1 MSLKISRQKLPNNYF
16 QSSDVLQLAQDLLGK
31 ILYTNFNNQLTSGI
45 IVETEAYAGITDKA
59 SHAYGGK
66 RTKRTETMY
75 ASGGCA
81 YVYLCYG
88 MHHMFNVVT
97 NVEGVPHAVLIR
109 AVQPLDGIDIMLRRR
124 NLKNISNRLTAGPG
138 ILSQAMG
145 ISVHISGQS
154 LLDKQIWIEN
164 NRENNNP
171 LMDLKIISSPRVG
184 VQYAGKDVNNLW
196 RFQVANTSWVSP
208 AR

>member
-1 MSLKISRQKLPNNYF
+1 MSKLSADFYQRDDVLLISRE
-16 QSSDVLQLAQDLLGK
+16 LLGTV
-31 ILYTNFNNQLTSGI
+31 LCTQFSGNLTSGI
-45 IVETEAYAGITDKA
+45 IVETEAYAGVTDKA
-59 SHAYGGK
+59 SHAYAGK
-66 RTKRTETMY
+66 RTKRTEIMY
-75 ASGGCA
+75 TKGGTA

-88 MHHMFNVVT
+88 IHHMFNVVT

-109 AVQPLDGIDIMLRRR
+109 SVQPLDGIDIMLQRR

-164 NRENNNP
+164 RENNNP
-171 LMDLKIISSPRVG
+171 LKNFKIISSPRVG
-184 VQYAGKDVNNLW
+184 VQYAGKDVPNPW
-196 RFQVANTSWVSP
+196 RFHVENSPWVSP
-208 AR
+208 AS

>member
-1 MSLKISRQKLPNNYF
+1 MSKLSADFYQRDDVLLISRE
-16 QSSDVLQLAQDLLGK
+16 LLGTV
-31 ILYTNFNNQLTSGI
+31 LCTQFAGDLTSGI
-45 IVETEAYAGITDKA
+45 IVETEAYAGVTDKA
-59 SHAYGGK
+59 SHAYGGR
-66 RTKRTETMY
+66 RTKRTEIMY
-75 ASGGCA
+75 AKGGTA

-88 MHHMFNVVT
+88 IHHLFNVIT

-164 NRENNNP
+164 RENNNISK
-171 LMDLKIISSPRVG
+171 DFKIISSPRVG
-184 VQYAGKDVNNLW
+184 VQYAGKDISNPW
-196 RFQVANTSWVSP
+196 RFQVENSPWVSS
-208 AR
+208 AS

>member
-1 MSLKISRQKLPNNYF
+1 MSKLSADFYQRDDVLLISRE
-16 QSSDVLQLAQDLLGK
+16 LLGTV
-31 ILYTNFNNQLTSGI
+31 LCTQFSGNLTSGI
-45 IVETEAYAGITDKA
+45 IVETEAYAGVTDKA
-59 SHAYGGK
+59 SHAYAGK
-66 RTKRTETMY
+66 CTKRTEIMY
-75 ASGGCA
+75 TKGGTA

-88 MHHMFNVVT
+88 IHHMFNVVT

-109 AVQPLDGIDIMLRRR
+109 SVQPLDGIDIMLQRR

-164 NRENNNP
+164 RENNIP
-171 LMDLKIISSPRVG
+171 LKDFKIISSPRVG
-184 VQYAGKDVNNLW
+184 VKYDGKDANNPW
-196 RFQVANTSWVSP
+196 CFQVKNSSWVSS
-208 AR
+208 AS

>member
-1 MSLKISRQKLPNNYF
+1 MSKLSADFYKRDDVLLISRE
-16 QSSDVLQLAQDLLGK
+16 LLGK
-31 ILYTNFNNQLTSGI
+31 VLCTHFHGKLTSGI
-45 IVETEAYAGITDKA
+45 IVETEAYGGITDKA
-59 SHAYGGK
+59 SHAYGGR

-75 ASGGCA
+75 SSGGTA

-88 MHHMFNVVT
+88 IHRLFNVIT

-109 AVQPLDGIDIMLRRR
+109 AVQPLDGIEIMLKRR

-164 NRENNNP
+164 RENNNL

-184 VQYAGKDVNNLW
+184 VQYAREDANNLW

-208 AR
+208 AC

>member
-1 MSLKISRQKLPNNYF
+1 MSKLSADFYKRD
-16 QSSDVLQLAQDLLGK
+16 DVLLISHELLGK
-31 ILYTNFNNQLTSGI
+31 VLCTNFHGKLTSGI

-59 SHAYGGK
+59 SHAYGGR

-75 ASGGCA
+75 ASGGTV

-88 MHHMFNVVT
+88 IHHLFNIVT
-97 NVEGVPHAVLIR
+97 NKENIPHAILIR
-109 AVQPLDGIDIMLRRR
+109 AIQPLDGIDIMLGRR

-164 NRENNNP
+164 REKNNP
-171 LMDLKIISSPRVG
+171 LKNFKIISSPRVG
-184 VQYAGKDVNNLW
+184 VQYAGKDALNPW
-196 RFQVANTSWVSP
+196 RFQLENSPWVSP
-208 AR
+208 VS

>member
-1 MSLKISRQKLPNNYF
+1 MSKLTLDFYHRDDVLTISRE
-16 QSSDVLQLAQDLLGK
+16 LLGK
-31 ILYTNFNNQLTSGI
+31 VLYTNFHGKLTSGI

-97 NVEGVPHAVLIR
+97 NVEGIPHAVLIR
-109 AVQPLDGIDIMLRRR
+109 AIEPIEGIDIMLQRR
-124 NLKNISNRLTAGPG
+124 NMSKLLPKLTAGPG
-138 ILSQAMG
+138 ILSQALG
-145 ISVHISGQS
+145 ISTQHSGIS
-154 LLDKQIWIEN
+154 LLRNNIWIEDN
-164 NRENNNP
+164 HP
-171 LMDLKIISSPRVG
+171 TDHLKRSDGYKNIVSSPRVG
-184 VQYAGKDVNNLW
+184 CQFASKDASNPW
-196 RFQVANTSWVSP
+196 RFRIKGNKWVSP
-208 AR
+208 VK

>member
-1 MSLKISRQKLPNNYF
+1 MAKLTLDFYQRDNVVIISKE
-16 QSSDVLQLAQDLLGK
+16 LLGK
-31 ILYTNFNNQLTSGI
+31 ALFTNFNNEITAGI

-75 ASGGCA
+75 AAGGCA

-124 NLKNISNRLTAGPG
+124 NLENISNRLTAGPG

-145 ISVHISGQS
+145 ISIHISGKS

-164 NRENNNP
+164 RDNNNP
-171 LMDLKIISSPRVG
+171 LKDFKIISSPRVG
-184 VQYAGKDVNNLW
+184 VQYAGKDASNPW
-196 RFQVANTSWVSP
+196 RFQIENSPWVSP
-208 AR
+208 AS

>member
-1 MSLKISRQKLPNNYF
+1 MSKLTLDFYYREDVLTISRE
-16 QSSDVLQLAQDLLGK
+16 LLGK
-31 ILYTNFNNQLTSGI
+31 VLYTNFHGKLTSGI

-124 NLKNISNRLTAGPG
+124 NLENISNRLTAGPG

-145 ISVHISGQS
+145 ISVHSSGQS

-164 NRENNNP
+164 RENNNP
-171 LMDLKIISSPRVG
+171 LKDFKIISSPRVG
-184 VQYAGKDVNNLW
+184 VQYAGKDASNPW
-196 RFQVANTSWVSP
+196 RFQVENSTWVSP
-208 AR
+208 AS

>member
-1 MSLKISRQKLPNNYF
+1 MSKLTLDFYYREDVLTISRE
-16 QSSDVLQLAQDLLGK
+16 LLGK
-31 ILYTNFNNQLTSGI
+31 VLYTNFHGKLTSGI

-75 ASGGCA
+75 AAGGCA

-124 NLKNISNRLTAGPG
+124 NLNNISNRLTAGPG

-164 NRENNNP
+164 REHNTP
-171 LMDLKIISSPRVG
+171 LKNFKIISSPRVG
-184 VQYAGKDVNNLW
+184 VQYAGKDVSNLW
-196 RFQVANTSWVSP
+196 RFQVENNPWISLAS
-208 AR
+208 

>member
-1 MSLKISRQKLPNNYF
+1 MSKLTVEFYQREDVLLISR
-16 QSSDVLQLAQDLLGK
+16 ALLGK
-31 ILYTNFNNQLTSGI
+31 VLCTNFHNKLTSGI

-59 SHAYGGK
+59 SHAYRGR
-66 RTKRTETMY
+66 RTNRTETMY
-75 ASGGCA
+75 TIGGSA

-88 MHHMFNVVT
+88 IHHLFNVVT

-138 ILSQAMG
+138 TLSQAMG
-145 ISVHISGQS
+145 ISVQISGQS

-164 NRENNNP
+164 RENNNP
-171 LMDLKIISSPRVG
+171 LKDFQIISSPRVG
-184 VQYAGKDVNNLW
+184 VQYAGKDASNPW
-196 RFQVANTSWVSP
+196 RFQVENSPWVSP
-208 AR
+208 A

>member
-1 MSLKISRQKLPNNYF
+1 MSKLNVEFYQQEDVLLISR
-16 QSSDVLQLAQDLLGK
+16 ALLGK
-31 ILYTNFNNQLTSGI
+31 VLCTNFHNKMTSGI
-45 IVETEAYAGITDKA
+45 IVETEAYGGITDKA
-59 SHAYGGK
+59 SHAYEG
-66 RTKRTETMY
+66 RQTKRTEIMY
-75 ASGGCA
+75 TKGGTA

-88 MHHMFNVVT
+88 IHHLFNVVT

-164 NRENNNP
+164 RENNNP
-171 LMDLKIISSPRVG
+171 LMNLKIISSPRVG
-184 VQYAGKDVNNLW
+184 VQYAGEDANNLW
-196 RFQVANTSWVSP
+196 RFQVTNTPWVSP